1 MSLTTPATGRRRRRA
16 STTARGARRTRSG
29 RHRSALGALL
39 AFVGLAGV
47 PATAAVCSGKY
58 WYAYLTSAETN
69 DAFGTSVAA
78 AGDVDADGFAHA
90 MVGAPSS
97 GRDSGGMLST
107 FLLEDSNRAPGLW
120 SVHSPT
126 TAEELPWID
135 APSVGF
141 GSAVAPLG
149 PSQGAAESDY
159 YDFAVGAAGVG
170 RVYLVGISTTV
181 NGRGSVLPP
190 RERHGTIAPAS
201 VGLADGLAS
210 GFGTV
215 AEAVPDRDGDGYPEV
230 MLCGKNDAGVG
241 LCSLVFVDPQY
252 RDGVEAV
259 KSYTILDATV
269 GFGSAAAVVPS
280 AHLVGHPEP
289 LLDDPSA
296 LVIAVVAE
304 DGATLRILAFDAAN
318 AAVGVWELDVE
329 TAFADP
335 AFAAIRP
342 PSLAAAGWGC
352 SISALPPVSGADP
365 RTLDFVVG
373 AEHYRDRGAVFG
385 ISLSLLDDGGLA
397 MTDAS
402 TVSLDFAVST
412 WTGQPRGVNTPQAGD
427 RFGRAVAVMSDLD
440 SDGGPDLIVGAPG
453 TGCCGAYYQVFLRHG
468 PNATAQCAQDRIDA
482 RRDDDDDDYQRDDAN
497 YAASPVPTLAPP
509 TGGFFGFAVF
519 IGVLCCCCL
528 ITMRCADYRDERA
541 RRGEWPRSFPQVG
554 HRNPAAIHARRR
566 PVGLTAAQL
575 AALPTSVYVAKP
587 TPQGEDQDCCAI
599 CLVDFEPGETLKS
612 ISCAHKFHG
621 DCIDE
626 WLARRPE
633 CPLCKR
639 SFVPAGAPP
648 SPPIEGGGSSVS
660 PAGGRRGDVEMVPLP
675 VQPARAEALRV
686 EQAVPTV
693 VVVRSPEGSP
703 RRLPPAGERP
713 RAEAIP
719 PDLGAPPV

>member
-1 MSLTTPATGRRRRRA
+1 M
-16 STTARGARRTRSG
+16 
-29 RHRSALGALL
+29 
-39 AFVGLAGV
+39 
-47 PATAAVCSGKY
+47 
-58 WYAYLTSAETN
+58 
-69 DAFGTSVAA
+69 AA

-107 FLLEDSNRAPGLW
+107 FLLEDSNRVPGHW
-120 SVHSPT
+120 SVHSAT
-126 TAEELPWID
+126 TAEELPWLD
-135 APSVGF
+135 APFVGF

-149 PSQGAAESDY
+149 PSQGAAERSDY
-159 YDFAVGAAGVG
+159 YDFAVGAAGAG

-181 NGRGSVLPP
+181 DGSSGRVPPP

-201 VGLADGLAS
+201 VGLAEDGLAS

-215 AEAVPDRDGDGYPEV
+215 AEAVPDRDGDGYPEL

-241 LCSLVFVDPQY
+241 LCSLVFVDPLY

-259 KSYTILDATV
+259 KSHTILDATL
-269 GFGSAAAVVPS
+269 GFGSAAAVVPP

-296 LVIAVVAE
+296 LAIAVVAE

-318 AAVGVWELDVE
+318 AEVGVWELDVE

-402 TVSLDFAVST
+402 TVSLDFAVNT
-412 WTGQPRGVNTPQAGD
+412 WTGQARGFNTPGAGD

-468 PNATAQCAQDRIDA
+468 PDATAQCAQDRIDT
-482 RRDDDDDDYQRDDAN
+482 RRSDDDDQRDDEN

-519 IGVLCCCCL
+519 IGVSQSRSGRPPAPAHDGYLAPRSSAAAASS
-528 ITMRCADYRDERA
+528 RCAARITETSGRAGANGPRSSLRSAIKTPRPSTRAVGPSGSRRLSSRRFRHQCTSRSPRRKVRTKTAARSAWLSSSLGRRSSRSRA
-541 RRGEWPRSFPQVG
+541 RTSSTAVASTSGSRGGPSVRCARGPSSPLVLRRW
-554 HRNPAAIHARRR
+554 RRR
-566 PVGLTAAQL
+566 LRAEVRACRRRAGGVETWRWSRCRCSRRGRRSRVSSRRRLRSSSCTRRRAARDGFRRPAEGRGLRPFLRIL
-575 AALPTSVYVAKP
+575 AR
-587 TPQGEDQDCCAI
+587 QRERHRG
-599 CLVDFEPGETLKS
+599 
-612 ISCAHKFHG
+612 G
-621 DCIDE
+621 DSNNADDS
-626 WLARRPE
+626 LARRPI
-633 CPLCKR
+633 CL
-639 SFVPAGAPP
+639 F
-648 SPPIEGGGSSVS
+648 
-660 PAGGRRGDVEMVPLP
+660 
-675 VQPARAEALRV
+675 
-686 EQAVPTV
+686 T
-693 VVVRSPEGSP
+693 
-703 RRLPPAGERP
+703 RLTLP
-713 RAEAIP
+713 RAA
-719 PDLGAPPV
+719 